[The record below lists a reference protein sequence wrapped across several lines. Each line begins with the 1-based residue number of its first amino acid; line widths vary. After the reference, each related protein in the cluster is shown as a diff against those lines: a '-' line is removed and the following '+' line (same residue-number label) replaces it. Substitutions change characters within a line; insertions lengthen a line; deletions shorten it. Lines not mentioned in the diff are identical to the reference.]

1 MSLKFG
7 DKVVV
12 TKKGFF
18 NGAKGVVKGY
28 DNIDSKYDVQ
38 LDFNITKAF
47 YKYTLKKVTKKVKNV
62 KIKKRQKARN

>member
-12 TKKGFF
+12 IKEGFF

-28 DNIDSKYDVQ
+28 DTIDVKYEIQ
-38 LDFNITKAF
+38 LEFNVTKSF
-47 YKYTLKKVTKKVKNV
+47 YLDTLKKVTKKVKNV
-62 KIKKRQKARN
+62 KIKKRKSRN